1 MKNSRSFFLLTIGM
15 GLAFVLAAC
24 GSSTGA
30 GPYGVSNNTS
40 SGGQT
45 PASSGGCGRYCSH
58 ASTPTPGSTG
68 SAVTIKTATMTVQGK
83 SITALVNNQG
93 MTLYYNTSDT
103 ASSVVCSGGC
113 ASAWP
118 PVLSTSVPSPVSA
131 LPGTLSLLTDA
142 NGSQVTYNG
151 HPLYTYSGDSASGQV
166 KGEGVNGVWFVVP
179 TNLAASGSNSN
190 GYPKGGYPGYG
201 Y

>member
-1 MKNSRSFFLLTIGM
+1 MKHSRSLILFTIGLA
-15 GLAFVLAAC
+15 LAFVLAAC
-24 GSSTGA
+24 GSSTGT
-30 GPYGVSNNTS
+30 GPYGVSNNTG

-45 PASSGGCGRYCSH
+45 PATSSGCGRYCSH

-68 SAVTIKTATMTVQGK
+68 SAVTIKTATMTVKGT
-83 SITALVNNQG
+83 SITALVNSQG

-103 ASSVVCSGGC
+103 ASSVCSGGC

-118 PVLSTSVPSPVSA
+118 PVVSTSVPSSVAS

-151 HPLYTYSGDSASGQV
+151 HPLYTYSGDSAPGQV
-166 KGEGVNGVWFVVP
+166 NGDGVNGVWFVAP
-179 TNLAASGSNSN
+179 TNLATSSGSNSN
-190 GYPKGGYPGYG
+190 GYSRSGYPDYG
-201 Y
+201 N